1 MNYRIESDTFQLKFR
16 HAFHIAHGKRYH
28 TDTVFTTA
36 SADGLTG
43 FGEAALPPYLGY
55 SSLTVAEEIKNFS
68 FSGNDI
74 PSILDELHASEL
86 SRPAKASA
94 DIALYDL
101 WAKQENKSVHQ
112 LLQIPASTSY
122 PCFYTLGIS
131 SVRELEEKLA
141 SSKGTKIYKIKLG
154 SENDFDFLKEFRQ
167 RSNIPFCAD
176 ANQAWKTKKE
186 ALNNIQQLYELGCI
200 FIEQPLPVGHPD
212 LKALHENCPLPI
224 YLDESLQS
232 IADIHTNANACNGI
246 NIKLVKTG
254 GIRPALQW
262 IAAAKQ
268 HGLKI
273 LMGCMSESTCGAAA
287 ALQLA
292 GAGDF
297 VDLDGPLLIA
307 NDPFSGIS
315 YSEGEIQTP
324 TTMGL
329 GIFKT

>member
-1 MNYRIESDTFQLKFR
+1 MKYLLESGTFQLRFR

-28 TDTVFTTA
+28 TDTVITTA

-43 FGEAALPPYLGY
+43 YGEAALPPYLGY
-55 SSLTVAEEIKNFS
+55 SSTTVADEINNFS

-74 PSILDELHASEL
+74 HSILDELHASEL

-112 LLQIPASTSY
+112 LLQIPASPSY

-131 SVRELEEKLA
+131 SIQDLEEKLA
-141 SSKGTKIYKIKLG
+141 SSRDTKIYKIKLG
-154 SENDFDFLKEFRQ
+154 SENDFNFLKEFRK
-167 RSNIPFCAD
+167 RSDIPFCAD
-176 ANQAWKTKKE
+176 ANQAWKSKKE
-186 ALNNIQQLYELGCI
+186 ALNNIEQLHELGCI

-212 LKALHENCPLPI
+212 LNALHKNCPLPI

-232 IADIHTNANACNGI
+232 IDDIHSNAKSCSGI

-254 GIRPALQW
+254 GIRPAMQW
-262 IAAAKQ
+262 IAAAKE

-292 GAGDF
+292 GTSDF

-307 NDPFSGIS
+307 NDPFSGIA
-315 YSEGEIQTP
+315 YSEGEIQLP
-324 TTMGL
+324 TEIGL
-329 GIFKT
+329 GIFRT